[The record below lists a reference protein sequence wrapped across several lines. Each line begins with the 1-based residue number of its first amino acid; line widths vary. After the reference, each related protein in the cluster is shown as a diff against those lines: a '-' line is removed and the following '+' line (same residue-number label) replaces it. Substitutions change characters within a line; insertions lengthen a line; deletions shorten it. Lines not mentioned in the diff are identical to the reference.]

1 VEELDRQN
9 RRLAAGQAASKRA
22 FLETRLQE
30 VEQKLS
36 QIDSLRSQDARIQ
49 EMLYELLVREYE
61 IAKIEEAKSL
71 PTTQVLDP
79 AIPAEVRNPRGT
91 MRKAALAALI
101 ALVCS
106 MFLAFGREY
115 AAEFRRRESLSPAEV
130 APAARPEGRTLSGE
144 RRDGAGLSNVA
155 ERTAFG
161 ERPAEAVGI
170 AGHR

>member
-1 VEELDRQN
+1 
-9 RRLAAGQAASKRA
+9 
-22 FLETRLQE
+22 
-30 VEQKLS
+30 
-36 QIDSLRSQDARIQ
+36 
-49 EMLYELLVREYE
+49 
-61 IAKIEEAKSL
+61 
-71 PTTQVLDP
+71 
-79 AIPAEVRNPRGT
+79 